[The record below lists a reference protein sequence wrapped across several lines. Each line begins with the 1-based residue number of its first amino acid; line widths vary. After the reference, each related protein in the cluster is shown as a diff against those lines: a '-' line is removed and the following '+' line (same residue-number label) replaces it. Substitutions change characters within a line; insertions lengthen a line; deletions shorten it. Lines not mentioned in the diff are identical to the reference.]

1 MPKEKKS
8 LKLRDQKPEK
18 DPRGG
23 GKGHNKNHQL
33 NSVGTEGNKDQKHHH
48 GGGHNHF

>member
-8 LKLRDQKPEK
+8 VKLRDQKPLK

-23 GKGHNKNHQL
+23 GGHGAKNKSL
-33 NSVGTEGNKDQKHHH
+33 NTVGTEGSKNQRHHH
-48 GGGHNHF
+48 GGHSHF